1 MTSNTLPVSADDWRT
16 WDWNRTEVQGGE
28 EVHF

>member
-16 WDWNRTEVQGGE
+16 WDWNRTKV
-28 EVHF
+28 